1 MAPPLG
7 VIAGGGAL
15 PLRVVQAASALG
27 RPVHIVVLEGHG
39 DPAAYAGLSHVT
51 LRWGL
56 AAQMLSWLKQHGVKE
71 VVLAGN
77 VARPS
82 LLSLRPDAA
91 SMKLLG
97 RIGRAAFNGDDS
109 ILRAVMKVLGEEGFE
124 VVGAQALL
132 AGLLPEAALLA
143 GPMPDDV
150 ARADIARG
158 LAVCHALGAVDVG
171 QAVVVQQ
178 GLVLGVEAIEGT
190 DALILRA
197 GALQREGPA
206 PILVKAPKPAQSTL
220 ADLPTIGPQ
229 TIASARAAGLRGLA
243 FQAGGTILLDR
254 NTTIAAAEAAGIFL
268 LAFNP
273 AEYSQGDPA

>member
-1 MAPPLG
+1 MPEPLG

-15 PLRVVQAASALG
+15 PLRVVQSAAAMG
-27 RPVHIVVLEGHG
+27 RPVHVVVLEGHG
-39 DPAAYAGLSHVT
+39 DPAAYAGQSHVT

-56 AAQMLSWLKQHGVKE
+56 AAQMLAWLKQHGVRE
-71 VVLAGN
+71 VVLAGT

-109 ILRAVMKVLGEEGFE
+109 ILRAVMKVLAEEGFE
-124 VVGAQALL
+124 VLGAQALL

-143 GPMPDDV
+143 GRMPDDV
-150 ARADIARG
+150 AQADIARG
-158 LAVCHALGAVDVG
+158 LAVCHAIGAVDVG
-171 QAVVVQQ
+171 QSVVVQQ

-190 DALILRA
+190 DALMLRA
-197 GALQREGPA
+197 GGLKREGPA
-206 PILVKAPKPAQSTL
+206 PILVKALKPTQSTL
-220 ADLPTIGPQ
+220 ADLPTIGPK
-229 TIASARAAGLRGLA
+229 TVETARTAGLRGLA
-243 FQAGGTILLDR
+243 FQANVTILLDR
-254 NTTIAAAEAAGIFL
+254 DATIAAAETAGIFL

-273 AEYSQGDPA
+273 ADYSQGVSA

>member
-1 MAPPLG
+1 MSPPLG
-7 VIAGGGAL
+7 VIAGGGSL
-15 PLRVVQAASALG
+15 PLRVVQAATAIG
-27 RPVHIVVLEGHG
+27 RPVHVVVLEGHG
-39 DPAAYAGLSHVT
+39 DPAAYAGQSHVT

-56 AAQMLSWLKQHGVKE
+56 AAQMLSWLKQHGVRE

-109 ILRAVMKVLGEEGFE
+109 ILRAVMQVLAEEGFE

-132 AGLLPEAALLA
+132 AGLLPDAALLA

-158 LAVCHALGAVDVG
+158 LAVCHAIGAVDVG

-178 GLVLGVEAIEGT
+178 GLVLGVEAIEGS

-197 GALQREGPA
+197 GGLKREGPA

-220 ADLPTIGPQ
+220 ADLPTIGPR
-229 TIASARAAGLRGLA
+229 TVESARTAGLRGLA
-243 FQAGGTILLDR
+243 FQANGTILLDR
-254 NTTIAAAEAAGIFL
+254 DATIAAAEAAGIFL

-273 AEYSQGDPA
+273 ADYSQGVSE

>member
-15 PLRVVQAASALG
+15 PLRVVQAAAALG

-56 AAQMLSWLKQHGVKE
+56 AAQMLSWLKQHGVRE

-158 LAVCHALGAVDVG
+158 LAVCHAIGAVDVG

-197 GALQREGPA
+197 GGLKREGPA
-206 PILVKAPKPAQSTL
+206 PILVKALKPAQSEL

-273 AEYSQGDPA
+273 ADYSQGVSA

>member
-15 PLRVVQAASALG
+15 PLRVVQAAAALG

-273 AEYSQGDPA
+273 ADYSQGVSA

>member
-1 MAPPLG
+1 MPEPLG
-7 VIAGGGAL
+7 VVAGGGTL
-15 PLRVVQAASALG
+15 PVRVVQAAAAMG
-27 RPVHIVVLEGHG
+27 RPVHVVVLEGHG
-39 DPAAYAGLSHVT
+39 DPAAYAGHPHVT

-56 AAQMLSWLKQHGVKE
+56 AAQMLAWLKQHGVRE

-91 SMKLLG
+91 SLKLLG
-97 RIGRAAFNGDDS
+97 RIGRSAFNGDDS
-109 ILRAVMKVLGEEGFE
+109 ILRAVMKVLAEEGFE

-132 AGLLPEAALLA
+132 SGLLPQAALLA
-143 GPMPDDV
+143 GPMPDDI

-158 LAVCHALGAVDVG
+158 IAVCNALGAVDVG

-190 DALILRA
+190 DALIGRT
-197 GALQREGPA
+197 GALKREGPA
-206 PILVKAPKPAQSTL
+206 PILVKGPKPAQSYL
-220 ADLPTIGPQ
+220 ADLPTIGPK
-229 TIASARAAGLRGLA
+229 TVESARAAGLRGLA

-254 NTTIAAAEAAGIFL
+254 DATIAAAEAAGIFL
-268 LAFNP
+268 LAFDP
-273 AEYSQGDPA
+273 AEYSKGETT

>member
-1 MAPPLG
+1 
-7 VIAGGGAL
+7 
-15 PLRVVQAASALG
+15 
-27 RPVHIVVLEGHG
+27 VHVVVLEGHG
-39 DPAAYAGLSHVT
+39 DPAAYVGQSHVT

-56 AAQMLSWLKQHGVKE
+56 AAQMLSWLKQHGVRE
-71 VVLAGN
+71 VVLAGT

-91 SMKLLG
+91 SMKLIG

-124 VVGAQALL
+124 VLGAQALL
-132 AGLLPEAALLA
+132 TGLLPEAALLA

-158 LAVCHALGAVDVG
+158 LAVCHAMGAVDVG
-171 QAVVVQQ
+171 QAVIVQQ

-197 GALQREGPA
+197 GALKREGPA
-206 PILVKAPKPAQSTL
+206 PILVKALKPTQSKL
-220 ADLPTIGPQ
+220 ADLPTIGPK
-229 TIASARAAGLRGLA
+229 TVETARTAGLRGLA
-243 FQAGGTILLDR
+243 FQANGTILLERDA
-254 NTTIAAAEAAGIFL
+254 TIAAAEAAGIFL

-273 AEYSQGDPA
+273 AEYSQGVSA

>member
-1 MAPPLG
+1 MPEPLG
-7 VIAGGGAL
+7 MVAGGGTL
-15 PLRVVQAASALG
+15 PLRVMQAAAAMG
-27 RPVHIVVLEGHG
+27 RPVHVVVLEGHG
-39 DPAAYAGLSHVT
+39 DPAAYVGQSHVT

-56 AAQMLSWLKQHGVKE
+56 AAQMLSWLKQHGVRE
-71 VVLAGN
+71 VVLAGT

-109 ILRAVMKVLGEEGFE
+109 ILRAVMKVLAEEGFE

-132 AGLLPEAALLA
+132 EGLLPEAALLA

-158 LAVCHALGAVDVG
+158 LAVCHAIGVVDVG
-171 QAVVVQQ
+171 QSVIVQQ

-197 GALQREGPA
+197 GGLKREGPS
-206 PILVKAPKPAQSTL
+206 PILVKAPKPSQSNL
-220 ADLPTIGPQ
+220 VDLPTIGPK
-229 TIASARAAGLRGLA
+229 TIESARAAGLRGMA
-243 FQAGGTILLDR
+243 FQAGGTILLERD
-254 NTTIAAAEAAGIFL
+254 TTIAAAEAAGIFL

-273 AEYSQGDPA
+273 AEYSQGDSA

>member
-1 MAPPLG
+1 MSAPLG
-7 VIAGGGAL
+7 VIAGGGSL

-132 AGLLPEAALLA
+132 AGLLPDAALLA
-143 GPMPDDV
+143 GMMPDDV

-158 LAVCHALGAVDVG
+158 LAVCHAIGVVDVG
-171 QAVVVQQ
+171 QSVIVQQ

-197 GALQREGPA
+197 GGLKREGPS
-206 PILVKAPKPAQSTL
+206 PILVKAPKPSQSNL
-220 ADLPTIGPQ
+220 VDLPTIGPK
-229 TIASARAAGLRGLA
+229 TIESARAAGLRGLA

-254 NTTIAAAEAAGIFL
+254 TTTIAAAEAAGIFL

-273 AEYSQGDPA
+273 ADYIEGEPA

>member
-1 MAPPLG
+1 MPEPLG
-7 VIAGGGAL
+7 VIAGGGTL
-15 PLRVVQAASALG
+15 PLRVVQAASAMG
-27 RPVHIVVLEGHG
+27 RPVHVVVLEGHG
-39 DPAAYAGLSHVT
+39 DPAAFAAQSHVT

-56 AAQMLSWLKQHGVKE
+56 AAQMLAWLKQQGVRE
-71 VVLAGN
+71 VVLAGT

-82 LLSLRPDAA
+82 LLSLRPDTA

-109 ILRAVMKVLGEEGFE
+109 ILRAVMKVLAEEGFD

-171 QAVVVQQ
+171 QSVVVQQ

-190 DALILRA
+190 DALMLRA
-197 GALQREGPA
+197 GALKREGPA
-206 PILVKAPKPAQSTL
+206 PILVKALKPAQSTL
-220 ADLPTIGPQ
+220 ADLPTIGPK
-229 TIASARAAGLRGLA
+229 TVESAR
-243 FQAGGTILLDR
+243 DR
-254 NTTIAAAEAAGIFL
+254 K
-268 LAFNP
+268 
-273 AEYSQGDPA
+273 

>member
-1 MAPPLG
+1 MSAPLG
-7 VIAGGGAL
+7 VIAGGGSL

-39 DPAAYAGLSHVT
+39 DPAAHVGQSHVT

-56 AAQMLSWLKQHGVKE
+56 AAQMLSWLKQHGVRE
-71 VVLAGN
+71 VVLAGT

-91 SMKLLG
+91 SMKLIG

-124 VVGAQALL
+124 VLGAQALL
-132 AGLLPEAALLA
+132 TGLLPEAALLA

-158 LAVCHALGAVDVG
+158 LAVCHAMGAVDVG
-171 QAVVVQQ
+171 QAVIVQQ

-197 GALQREGPA
+197 GALKREGPA
-206 PILVKAPKPAQSTL
+206 PILVKALKPTQSKL
-220 ADLPTIGPQ
+220 ADLPTIGPK
-229 TIASARAAGLRGLA
+229 TVETARTAGLRGLA
-243 FQAGGTILLDR
+243 FQANGTILLERDA
-254 NTTIAAAEAAGIFL
+254 TIAAAEAAGIFL

-273 AEYSQGDPA
+273 AEYSQGVSA

>member
-1 MAPPLG
+1 M
-7 VIAGGGAL
+7 
-15 PLRVVQAASALG
+15 G
-27 RPVHIVVLEGHG
+27 RPVHVVVLEGHG
-39 DPAAYAGLSHVT
+39 DPAAYAGQSHVT

-56 AAQMLSWLKQHGVKE
+56 AAQMLSWLRQHDVRE
-71 VVLAGN
+71 VVLAGT

-91 SMKLLG
+91 SMKLIA

-109 ILRAVMKVLGEEGFE
+109 ILRAVIKGLAEEGFE

-132 AGLLPEAALLA
+132 AGLLPQAALLA
-143 GPMPDDV
+143 GPMPDDI

-158 LAVCHALGAVDVG
+158 LAVCHAIGVVDVG
-171 QAVVVQQ
+171 QSVVVQQ

-197 GALQREGPA
+197 GGLKREGPA
-206 PILVKAPKPAQSTL
+206 PILVKAPKPSQSNL
-220 ADLPTIGPQ
+220 VDLPTIGPK
-229 TIASARAAGLRGLA
+229 TVETARAAGLRGLA
-243 FQAGGTILLDR
+243 FQAGGTILLERD
-254 NTTIAAAEAAGIFL
+254 TTIAAAEAAGIFL

-273 AEYSQGDPA
+273 ADYNQGDSA

>member
-1 MAPPLG
+1 MPEPLG
-7 VIAGGGAL
+7 VIAGGGTL
-15 PLRVVQAASALG
+15 PLRVVQAASAMG
-27 RPVHIVVLEGHG
+27 RPVHVVVLEGHG
-39 DPAAYAGLSHVT
+39 DPAAFAAQSHVT

-56 AAQMLSWLKQHGVKE
+56 AAQMLAWLKQQGVRE
-71 VVLAGN
+71 VVLAGT

-109 ILRAVMKVLGEEGFE
+109 ILRAVMKVLAEEGFE

-132 AGLLPEAALLA
+132 AGLLPQAALLA

-197 GALQREGPA
+197 GALKREGPA
-206 PILVKAPKPAQSTL
+206 PILVKALKPTQSEL
-220 ADLPTIGPQ
+220 ADLPTIGPK
-229 TIASARAAGLRGLA
+229 TVESARLAGLRGLA
-243 FQAGGTILLDR
+243 FQANGTILLDR
-254 NTTIAAAEAAGIFL
+254 DATIAASEAAGIFL

-273 AEYSQGDPA
+273 ADYSQGDSA

>member
-1 MAPPLG
+1 MPEPLG

-15 PLRVVQAASALG
+15 PLRVVQAATAIG
-27 RPVHIVVLEGHG
+27 RPVHVVVLEGHG
-39 DPAAYAGLSHVT
+39 DPSAYVGRSHVT

-56 AAQMLSWLKQHGVKE
+56 AAQMLSWLKQQGVRE

-109 ILRAVMKVLGEEGFE
+109 ILRAVMKVLAEEGFE

-132 AGLLPEAALLA
+132 AGLLPQAALLA
-143 GPMPDDV
+143 GPMPDDI
-150 ARADIARG
+150 ARADLARG
-158 LAVCHALGAVDVG
+158 LAVCHAIGAVDVG
-171 QAVVVQQ
+171 QSVVVQQ

-197 GALQREGPA
+197 GALKREGPA
-206 PILVKAPKPAQSTL
+206 PILVKALKPTQSTL
-220 ADLPTIGPQ
+220 ADLPTIGPK
-229 TIASARAAGLRGLA
+229 TVESARLAGLRGLA
-243 FQAGGTILLDR
+243 FQADGTILLDR
-254 NTTIAAAEAAGIFL
+254 DATIAAAEAAGIFL

-273 AEYSQGDPA
+273 ADYSQGVSA

>member
-1 MAPPLG
+1 M
-7 VIAGGGAL
+7 
-15 PLRVVQAASALG
+15 G
-27 RPVHIVVLEGHG
+27 RPVHVVVLEGHG
-39 DPAAYAGLSHVT
+39 DPAAYAGQSHAT

-56 AAQMLSWLKQHGVKE
+56 AAQMLSWLKQHGVRQ
-71 VVLAGN
+71 VVLAGT

-109 ILRAVMKVLGEEGFE
+109 ILRAVMKVLAEEGFE

-132 AGLLPEAALLA
+132 TGLLPEAALLA

-150 ARADIARG
+150 ARGDIARG
-158 LAVCHALGAVDVG
+158 LAVCHAIGAVDVG
-171 QAVVVQQ
+171 QAVIVQQ

-197 GALQREGPA
+197 GGLKREGPA
-206 PILVKAPKPAQSTL
+206 PILVKALKPTQSTL
-220 ADLPTIGPQ
+220 ADLPTIGPK
-229 TIASARAAGLRGLA
+229 TVESAHTAGLRGLA
-243 FQAGGTILLDR
+243 FQANGTILLERD
-254 NTTIAAAEAAGIFL
+254 TTIAAAEAAGIFL

-273 AEYSQGDPA
+273 ADYSQGVSA

>member
-1 MAPPLG
+1 MPEPLG
-7 VIAGGGAL
+7 VIAGGGSL
-15 PLRVVQAASALG
+15 PLRVVQAASAIG
-27 RPVHIVVLEGHG
+27 RPVHVVVLEGHG
-39 DPAAYAGLSHVT
+39 DPAAYVGRSHVT

-56 AAQMLSWLKQHGVKE
+56 AAQMLSWLKQQGVRE

-109 ILRAVMKVLGEEGFE
+109 ILRAVMKVLAEEGFE

-132 AGLLPEAALLA
+132 AGLLPQAALLA
-143 GPMPDDV
+143 GPMPDDI
-150 ARADIARG
+150 ARADLARG
-158 LAVCHALGAVDVG
+158 LAVCHAIGAVDVG
-171 QAVVVQQ
+171 QSVVVQQ

-197 GALQREGPA
+197 GALKREGPA
-206 PILVKAPKPAQSTL
+206 PILVKALKPTQSTL
-220 ADLPTIGPQ
+220 ADLPTIGPK
-229 TIASARAAGLRGLA
+229 TVESARLAGLRGLA
-243 FQAGGTILLDR
+243 FQADGTILLDR
-254 NTTIAAAEAAGIFL
+254 DATIAAAEAAGIFL

-273 AEYSQGDPA
+273 ADYSQGVSA

>member
-1 MAPPLG
+1 MSAPLG
-7 VIAGGGAL
+7 VIAGGGSL

-27 RPVHIVVLEGHG
+27 RPVHVVVLEGHG
-39 DPAAYAGLSHVT
+39 DPASYAGLSHVT

-56 AAQMLSWLKQHGVKE
+56 AAQMLSWLKQHGVRE
-71 VVLAGN
+71 VVLVGN

-109 ILRAVMKVLGEEGFE
+109 ILRAVINVLGEEGFE

-132 AGLLPEAALLA
+132 AGLLPDAALLA

-158 LAVCHALGAVDVG
+158 LAVCHAIGAVDVG

-178 GLVLGVEAIEGT
+178 GLVLGVEAIEGS

-197 GALQREGPA
+197 GGLKREGPA

-220 ADLPTIGPQ
+220 ADLPTIGPR
-229 TIASARAAGLRGLA
+229 TVESARTAGLRGLA
-243 FQAGGTILLDR
+243 FQANGTILLDR
-254 NTTIAAAEAAGIFL
+254 DATIAAAEAAGIFL

-273 AEYSQGDPA
+273 ADYSQGDSA

>member
-56 AAQMLSWLKQHGVKE
+56 AAQMLSWLKQHGVRE

-273 AEYSQGDPA
+273 ADYSQGVSA

>member
-1 MAPPLG
+1 MPEPLG
-7 VIAGGGAL
+7 VIAGGGSL
-15 PLRVVQAASALG
+15 PLRVVQAASAMG
-27 RPVHIVVLEGHG
+27 RPVHVVVLEGHG
-39 DPAAYAGLSHVT
+39 DPAAYVGQSHVT

-56 AAQMLSWLKQHGVKE
+56 AAQMLSWLKQHGVRE
-71 VVLAGN
+71 VVLAGT

-91 SMKLLG
+91 SMKLIG

-124 VVGAQALL
+124 VLGAQALL
-132 AGLLPEAALLA
+132 TGLLPEAALLA

-158 LAVCHALGAVDVG
+158 LAVCHAMGAVDVG
-171 QAVVVQQ
+171 QAVIVQQ

-197 GALQREGPA
+197 GALKREGPA
-206 PILVKAPKPAQSTL
+206 PILVKALKPTQSKL
-220 ADLPTIGPQ
+220 ADLPTIGPK
-229 TIASARAAGLRGLA
+229 TVETARTAGLRGLA
-243 FQAGGTILLDR
+243 FQANGTILLERDA
-254 NTTIAAAEAAGIFL
+254 TIAAAEAAGIFL

-273 AEYSQGDPA
+273 AEYSQGVSA

>member
-1 MAPPLG
+1 MPEPLG
-7 VIAGGGAL
+7 VVAGGGSL
-15 PLRVVQAASALG
+15 PQRVVQAASAMG
-27 RPVHIVVLEGHG
+27 RPVHVVVLEGHG
-39 DPAAYAGLSHVT
+39 DPAVYAGQSHVT

-56 AAQMLSWLKQHGVKE
+56 AAQMLSWLKQHGVRE
-71 VVLAGN
+71 VVLAGT

-109 ILRAVMKVLGEEGFE
+109 ILRAVMKVLAEEGFE

-132 AGLLPEAALLA
+132 EGLLPEAALLA

-158 LAVCHALGAVDVG
+158 LAVCHAIGVVDVG
-171 QAVVVQQ
+171 QSVIVQQ

-197 GALQREGPA
+197 GGLKREGPS
-206 PILVKAPKPAQSTL
+206 PILVKAPKPSQSNL
-220 ADLPTIGPQ
+220 VDLPTIGPK
-229 TIASARAAGLRGLA
+229 TIESARAAGLRGLA
-243 FQAGGTILLDR
+243 FQAGGTILLERD
-254 NTTIAAAEAAGIFL
+254 TTIAAAEAAGIFL

-273 AEYSQGDPA
+273 AEYSQGDSA

>member
-1 MAPPLG
+1 MPEPLG
-7 VIAGGGAL
+7 VIAGGGSL
-15 PLRVVQAASALG
+15 PLRVVQAASAMG
-27 RPVHIVVLEGHG
+27 RPVHVAVLEGHG
-39 DPAAYAGLSHVT
+39 DPAAYVGQSHVT

-56 AAQMLSWLKQHGVKE
+56 AAQMLSWLKQHGVRE
-71 VVLAGN
+71 VVLAGT

-91 SMKLLG
+91 SMKLIG

-124 VVGAQALL
+124 VLGAQALL
-132 AGLLPEAALLA
+132 TGLLPEAALLA

-158 LAVCHALGAVDVG
+158 LAVCHAMGAVDVG
-171 QAVVVQQ
+171 QAVIVQQ

-197 GALQREGPA
+197 GALKREGPA
-206 PILVKAPKPAQSTL
+206 PILVKALKPTQSKL
-220 ADLPTIGPQ
+220 ADLPTIGPK
-229 TIASARAAGLRGLA
+229 TVETARTAGLRGLA
-243 FQAGGTILLDR
+243 FQANGTILLERDA
-254 NTTIAAAEAAGIFL
+254 TIAAAEAAGIFL

-273 AEYSQGDPA
+273 AEYSQGVSA

>member
-1 MAPPLG
+1 MLPPLG
-7 VIAGGGAL
+7 VIAGGGSL
-15 PLRVVQAASALG
+15 PLRVVQAAAALG

-39 DPAAYAGLSHVT
+39 DPAAYAGQSHVT

-56 AAQMLSWLKQHGVKE
+56 AAQMLSWLKQRGVKE
-71 VVLAGN
+71 VVLAGT

-132 AGLLPEAALLA
+132 AGLLPDAALLA
-143 GPMPDDV
+143 GPTPDDV
-150 ARADIARG
+150 ARTDIARG
-158 LAVCHALGAVDVG
+158 LAVCHAIGLVDVG

-190 DALILRA
+190 EALILRA

-206 PILVKAPKPAQSTL
+206 PILVKAPKPAQSAL

-254 NTTIAAAEAAGIFL
+254 TTTIAAAEAAGIFL

-273 AEYSQGDPA
+273 ADYIEGEPA

>member
-15 PLRVVQAASALG
+15 PLRVVQAAAALG

-56 AAQMLSWLKQHGVKE
+56 AAQMLSWLKQHGVRE

-273 AEYSQGDPA
+273 ADYSQGVSA

>member
-273 AEYSQGDPA
+273 ADYSQGVSA

>member
-1 MAPPLG
+1 MPEPLG

-15 PLRVVQAASALG
+15 PLRVVQAATAIA
-27 RPVHIVVLEGHG
+27 RPVHVVVLEGHG
-39 DPAAYAGLSHVT
+39 DPAAYAGQSHVT

-56 AAQMLSWLKQHGVKE
+56 AAQMLAWLKQQGVRE
-71 VVLAGN
+71 VVLAGT

-109 ILRAVMKVLGEEGFE
+109 ILRAVMKVLAEEGFE

-132 AGLLPEAALLA
+132 AGLLPQAALLA
-143 GPMPDDV
+143 GPMPDDI

-158 LAVCHALGAVDVG
+158 LAVCHAIGTVDVG
-171 QAVVVQQ
+171 QSVVVQQ

-197 GALQREGPA
+197 GALKREGPA
-206 PILVKAPKPAQSTL
+206 PILVKALKPTQSTL
-220 ADLPTIGPQ
+220 ADLPTIGPK
-229 TIASARAAGLRGLA
+229 TVESARLAGLRGLA
-243 FQAGGTILLDR
+243 FQADGTILLDR
-254 NTTIAAAEAAGIFL
+254 DATIAAAEVAGIFL

-273 AEYSQGDPA
+273 ADYSQGVSA

>member
-15 PLRVVQAASALG
+15 PLRVVQAAAALG

-56 AAQMLSWLKQHGVKE
+56 AAQMLSWLKQHGVRE

-197 GALQREGPA
+197 GGLKREGPA
-206 PILVKAPKPAQSTL
+206 PILVKALKPAQSEL

-273 AEYSQGDPA
+273 ADYSQGVSA

>member
-1 MAPPLG
+1 MPEPLG
-7 VIAGGGAL
+7 VIAGGGSL
-15 PLRVVQAASALG
+15 PLRVVQAASAMG
-27 RPVHIVVLEGHG
+27 RPVHVVVLEGHG
-39 DPAAYAGLSHVT
+39 DPAAYAGQSHVT

-56 AAQMLSWLKQHGVKE
+56 AAQMLSWLKQHGVRQ
-71 VVLAGN
+71 VVLAGT

-91 SMKLLG
+91 SMKLIG

-124 VVGAQALL
+124 VLGAQALL
-132 AGLLPEAALLA
+132 TGLLPEAALLA
-143 GPMPDDV
+143 GPIPDDV

-158 LAVCHALGAVDVG
+158 LAVCHAMGAVDVG
-171 QAVVVQQ
+171 QAVIVQQ

-197 GALQREGPA
+197 GALKREGPA
-206 PILVKAPKPAQSTL
+206 PILVKALKPTQSKL
-220 ADLPTIGPQ
+220 ADLPTIGPK
-229 TIASARAAGLRGLA
+229 TVETARTAGLRGLA
-243 FQAGGTILLDR
+243 FQANGTILLERDA
-254 NTTIAAAEAAGIFL
+254 TIAAAEAAGIFL

-273 AEYSQGDPA
+273 AEYSQGVSA

>member
-243 FQAGGTILLDR
+243 LQAGGTILLDR

-273 AEYSQGDPA
+273 ADYSQGVSA

>member
-1 MAPPLG
+1 MPEPLG
-7 VIAGGGAL
+7 VIAGGGSL
-15 PLRVVQAASALG
+15 PLRVVQAASAMG
-27 RPVHIVVLEGHG
+27 RPVHVVVLEGHG
-39 DPAAYAGLSHVT
+39 DPAAYAGQSHAT

-56 AAQMLSWLKQHGVKE
+56 AAQMLSWLKQHGVRQ
-71 VVLAGN
+71 VVLAGT

-109 ILRAVMKVLGEEGFE
+109 ILRAVMKVLAEEGFE

-150 ARADIARG
+150 ARGDIARG
-158 LAVCHALGAVDVG
+158 LAVCHAMGAVDVG
-171 QAVVVQQ
+171 QAVIVQQ

-197 GALQREGPA
+197 GGLKREGPA
-206 PILVKAPKPAQSTL
+206 PILVKALKPPQSTL
-220 ADLPTIGPQ
+220 ADLPTIGPK
-229 TIASARAAGLRGLA
+229 TVESAHTAGLRGLA
-243 FQAGGTILLDR
+243 FQANGTILLERD
-254 NTTIAAAEAAGIFL
+254 TTIAAAEAAGIFL

-273 AEYSQGDPA
+273 ADYSQGVSA

>member
-1 MAPPLG
+1 MPEPLG
-7 VIAGGGAL
+7 VIAGGGSL

-27 RPVHIVVLEGHG
+27 RSVHVVVLEGHG
-39 DPAAYAGLSHVT
+39 DPVAYAGLSHVT

-56 AAQMLSWLKQHGVKE
+56 AAQMLAWLKQQGVRE
-71 VVLAGN
+71 VVLAGT

-109 ILRAVMKVLGEEGFE
+109 ILRAVMKVLAEEGFD

-132 AGLLPEAALLA
+132 AGLLPDAALLA

-158 LAVCHALGAVDVG
+158 LAVCHAIGAVDVG

-197 GALQREGPA
+197 GGLKREGPA
-206 PILVKAPKPAQSTL
+206 PILVKALKPAQSEL

-229 TIASARAAGLRGLA
+229 TIASARLAGLRGLA

-254 NTTIAAAEAAGIFL
+254 DATIAAAEAAGIFL

-273 AEYSQGDPA
+273 ADYSQGDST

>member
-1 MAPPLG
+1 MPEPLG
-7 VIAGGGAL
+7 VIAGGGSL
-15 PLRVVQAASALG
+15 PLRVVQAASAMG
-27 RPVHIVVLEGHG
+27 RPVHVVVLEGHG
-39 DPAAYAGLSHVT
+39 DPAAYVGQSHVT

-56 AAQMLSWLKQHGVKE
+56 AAQMLSWLKKHGVRE
-71 VVLAGN
+71 VVLAGT

-91 SMKLLG
+91 SMKLIG

-124 VVGAQALL
+124 VLGAQALL
-132 AGLLPEAALLA
+132 TGLLPEAALLA

-158 LAVCHALGAVDVG
+158 LAVCHAMGAVDVG
-171 QAVVVQQ
+171 QAVIVQQ

-197 GALQREGPA
+197 GALKREGPA
-206 PILVKAPKPAQSTL
+206 PILVKALKPTQSKL
-220 ADLPTIGPQ
+220 ADLPTIGPK
-229 TIASARAAGLRGLA
+229 TVETARTAGLRGLA
-243 FQAGGTILLDR
+243 FQANGTILLERDA
-254 NTTIAAAEAAGIFL
+254 TIAAAEAAGIFL

-273 AEYSQGDPA
+273 AEYSQGVSA

>member
-1 MAPPLG
+1 MPEPLG
-7 VIAGGGAL
+7 VIAGGGSL
-15 PLRVVQAASALG
+15 PLRVVQAASAIG
-27 RPVHIVVLEGHG
+27 RPVHVVVLEGHG
-39 DPAAYAGLSHVT
+39 DPAAYVGRSHVT

-56 AAQMLSWLKQHGVKE
+56 AAQMLSWLKQQGVRE

-91 SMKLLG
+91 SMKLIG

-109 ILRAVMKVLGEEGFE
+109 ILRAVMKVLAEEGFE
-124 VVGAQALL
+124 VLGAQALL
-132 AGLLPEAALLA
+132 SGLLPQAALLA

-158 LAVCHALGAVDVG
+158 LAVCHAIG
-171 QAVVVQQ
+171 AVVVQQ

-190 DALILRA
+190 DALMLRA
-197 GALQREGPA
+197 GALRREGPA
-206 PILVKAPKPAQSTL
+206 PILIKAPKPAQSSL
-220 ADLPTIGPQ
+220 VDLPTIGPK
-229 TIASARAAGLRGLA
+229 TVETARAAGLRGLA
-243 FQAGGTILLDR
+243 FQAGGTILLERD
-254 NTTIAAAEAAGIFL
+254 TTIAAAEAAGIFL

-273 AEYSQGDPA
+273 ADYSQGVSA

>member
-1 MAPPLG
+1 MREPLG
-7 VIAGGGAL
+7 VIAGGGSL
-15 PLRVVQAASALG
+15 PLRVVQAASAMG
-27 RPVHIVVLEGHG
+27 RPVHVVVLEGHG
-39 DPAAYAGLSHVT
+39 DPAAYVGQSHVT

-56 AAQMLSWLKQHGVKE
+56 AAQMLSWLKQHGVRE
-71 VVLAGN
+71 VVLAGT

-91 SMKLLG
+91 SMKLIG

-132 AGLLPEAALLA
+132 TGLLPEAALLA

-158 LAVCHALGAVDVG
+158 LAVCHAMGAVDVG
-171 QAVVVQQ
+171 QAVIVQQ

-197 GALQREGPA
+197 GALKREGPA
-206 PILVKAPKPAQSTL
+206 PILVKALKPTQSKL
-220 ADLPTIGPQ
+220 ADLPTIGPK
-229 TIASARAAGLRGLA
+229 TVETARTAGLRGLA
-243 FQAGGTILLDR
+243 FQANGTILLERDA
-254 NTTIAAAEAAGIFL
+254 TIAAAEAAGIFL

-273 AEYSQGDPA
+273 AEYSQGVSA

>member
-1 MAPPLG
+1 M
-7 VIAGGGAL
+7 
-15 PLRVVQAASALG
+15 G
-27 RPVHIVVLEGHG
+27 RPVHVVVLEGHG
-39 DPAAYAGLSHVT
+39 DPTAYAGQSHVT

-56 AAQMLSWLKQHGVKE
+56 AAQMLSWLKQNGVRE

-132 AGLLPEAALLA
+132 AGLLPQAALLA
-143 GPMPDDV
+143 GPMPDDM

-158 LAVCHALGAVDVG
+158 IAVCHALGAVDVG
-171 QAVVVQQ
+171 QSVVVQQ

-197 GALQREGPA
+197 GALKREGPA
-206 PILVKAPKPAQSTL
+206 PILVKTPKPAQSHL
-220 ADLPTIGPQ
+220 ADLPTIGPK
-229 TIASARAAGLRGLA
+229 TVETAGAAGLRGLA
-243 FQAGGTILLDR
+243 FQAGGTILLER
-254 NTTIAAAEAAGIFL
+254 ETTIAAAEAAGIFL
-268 LAFNP
+268 LAF
-273 AEYSQGDPA
+273 DPADYNKGEQT

>member
-1 MAPPLG
+1 MSAPLG
-7 VIAGGGAL
+7 VIAGGGSL

-56 AAQMLSWLKQHGVKE
+56 AAQMLTWLKQHGVKE

-77 VARPS
+77 VTRPS

-132 AGLLPEAALLA
+132 AGLLPQAALLA

-158 LAVCHALGAVDVG
+158 LAVCHAIGAVDVG

-190 DALILRA
+190 DALIRRA
-197 GALQREGPA
+197 GALRREGPA
-206 PILVKAPKPAQSTL
+206 PILVKAPKPAQSEL
-220 ADLPTIGPQ
+220 ADLPTIGPI
-229 TIASARAAGLRGLA
+229 TVASAHAAGLRGLA
-243 FQAGGTILLDR
+243 FQANGTILLER
-254 NTTIAAAEAAGIFL
+254 ATTIAAAEAAGIFL

-273 AEYSQGDPA
+273 AEYSQGEPA

>member
-1 MAPPLG
+1 MPEPLG
-7 VIAGGGAL
+7 VIAGGGSL
-15 PLRVVQAASALG
+15 PLRVVQAASAMG
-27 RPVHIVVLEGHG
+27 RPVHVVVLEGHG
-39 DPAAYAGLSHVT
+39 DPAAYAGQSHAT

-56 AAQMLSWLKQHGVKE
+56 AAQMLSWLKQHGVRQ
-71 VVLAGN
+71 VVLAGT

-109 ILRAVMKVLGEEGFE
+109 ILRAVMKVLAEEGFE

-132 AGLLPEAALLA
+132 TGLLPEAALLA

-150 ARADIARG
+150 ARGDIARG
-158 LAVCHALGAVDVG
+158 LAVCHAIGAVDVG
-171 QAVVVQQ
+171 QAVIVQQ

-197 GALQREGPA
+197 GGLKREGPA
-206 PILVKAPKPAQSTL
+206 PILVKALKPTQSTL
-220 ADLPTIGPQ
+220 ADLPTIGPK
-229 TIASARAAGLRGLA
+229 TVESAHTAGLRGLA
-243 FQAGGTILLDR
+243 FQANGTILLER
-254 NTTIAAAEAAGIFL
+254 ETTIAAAEAAGIFL
-268 LAFNP
+268 LAF
-273 AEYSQGDPA
+273 DPADYNKGDSA

>member
-1 MAPPLG
+1 MSEPLG
-7 VIAGGGAL
+7 VVAGGGSL
-15 PLRVVQAASALG
+15 PVRVVQAAAALG
-27 RPVHIVVLEGHG
+27 RPVHVVVLEGHG
-39 DPAAYAGLSHVT
+39 DPAAYAGHPHVT

-56 AAQMLSWLKQHGVKE
+56 AAQMLAWLKQHGVRE

-91 SMKLLG
+91 SLKLLG
-97 RIGRAAFNGDDS
+97 RIGRSAFNGDDS
-109 ILRAVMKVLGEEGFE
+109 ILRAVMKVLAEEGFE

-132 AGLLPEAALLA
+132 SGLLPQAALLA
-143 GPMPDDV
+143 GPMPDDI

-158 LAVCHALGAVDVG
+158 IAVCNALGAVDVG

-190 DALILRA
+190 DALIGRT
-197 GALQREGPA
+197 GALKREGPA
-206 PILVKAPKPAQSTL
+206 PILVKSPKPAQSLL

-229 TIASARAAGLRGLA
+229 TVASAHTAGLRGLA

-254 NTTIAAAEAAGIFL
+254 DATIAAAEAAGIFL
-268 LAFNP
+268 LAFDP
-273 AEYSQGDPA
+273 AEYSTGETT